1 MTTCIVCGVD
11 LGEDSDWLRCVT
23 CEIRYAAIRAH
34 WAYWARWWRIVVAY
48 LAVALLV
55 GVAVLVLLR

>member
-1 MTTCIVCGVD
+1 MTLCIVCGVD

-23 CEIRYAAIRAH
+23 CEIRYVAIGAH
-34 WAYWARWWRIVVAY
+34 RRRCWRIAVAY